1 MRASS
6 RVTKDSIPV
15 SGRVYLASLSI
26 QISLSE
32 NAIMEFL
39 PLVDAPT
46 LTESLPRLHEASSHS
61 LLCDMG
67 ITQSGLMSLSG
78 LVYAG
83 AKLFLRGDVS
93 PHYLLIC
100 VRGNA
105 LRVFST
111 P

>member
-6 RVTKDSIPV
+6 RVTKDAIPV

-39 PLVDAPT
+39 PPPSSRRRSHSVRISSEAARDVELNPP
-46 LTESLPRLHEASSHS
+46 ESASASIHS

-67 ITQSGLMSLSG
+67 IAQSGLMSLSG

-83 AKLFLRGDVS
+83 AELFLRGDVS
-93 PHYLLIC
+93 PH
-100 VRGNA
+100 
-105 LRVFST
+105 
-111 P
+111 